1 MMILAHFIC
10 SGRLRSV
17 LLLFL
22 ASDTDVLQKL
32 LRLKCSAYS
41 TLNEEDEDPADETR
55 VNEIFTKA
63 HSHSPTNELLD
74 PAALYLTAII
84 ELVCPFNSLFPSVDV
99 SFCRSMCE

>member
-1 MMILAHFIC
+1 M
-10 SGRLRSV
+10 
-17 LLLFL
+17 LFS
-22 ASDTDVLQKL
+22 ASDADILQKL

-63 HSHSPTNELLD
+63 HSHSPTVELLD

-84 ELVCPFNSLFPSVDV
+84 ELVCSFYPFFPFVDA
-99 SFCRSMCE
+99 SFYRSMCE